1 MQSYFTPEPEEN
13 RVRLDT
19 DDARHLIRVL
29 RAQPKERIA
38 VVFSGRR
45 FEAELEIEGDAAFG
59 RLLGPLPGA
68 EPRCKVT
75 LYQGLPK
82 GDKMDLIVQSCTQL
96 GVHRIVPCQMQR
108 CVGKWESGDKK
119 LQHWQRIAREA
130 AIQAGRSEVPR
141 IEECLSF
148 DRLCRVLDT
157 HEQAMV
163 PWEEGG
169 QTLQTA
175 YLGAADVALVIG
187 PEGGIT
193 ADEITRMPAQPLT
206 LGPRILR
213 TQIAGMAAITMLLTL
228 SGDME

>member
-1 MQSYFTPEPEEN
+1 MQSYFTQEPEEG
-13 RVRLDT
+13 RVRLDP

-38 VVFSGRR
+38 VVFGGRR
-45 FEAELEIEGDAAFG
+45 FEAEFEIEGDAAFG

-82 GDKMDLIVQSCTQL
+82 GDKMDLIIQSCTQL

-119 LQHWQRIAREA
+119 LQRWQRIAREA
-130 AIQAGRSEVPR
+130 AVQAGRSEVPR
-141 IEECLSF
+141 IEDCLSF
-148 DRLCRVLDT
+148 EGLCKALGT
-157 HEQAMV
+157 HEQALV

-169 QTLQTA
+169 QSLWTA
-175 YLGAADVALVIG
+175 YKGAADIAIVIG

-193 ADEITRMPAQPLT
+193 ADEIARLPALQLT

-213 TQIAGMAAITMLLTL
+213 TQTAGMAAITMLLTL